1 MANDFLG
8 QINMTYD
15 IYGQIYMT
23 NDIHGQIYMTDDEM
37 MKLLFNYTNSLIY
50 LCL

>member
-1 MANDFLG
+1 
-8 QINMTYD
+8 MTND

-37 MKLLFNYTNSLIY
+37 MKLLFNYINSLIDPMFVLY
-50 LCL
+50 R